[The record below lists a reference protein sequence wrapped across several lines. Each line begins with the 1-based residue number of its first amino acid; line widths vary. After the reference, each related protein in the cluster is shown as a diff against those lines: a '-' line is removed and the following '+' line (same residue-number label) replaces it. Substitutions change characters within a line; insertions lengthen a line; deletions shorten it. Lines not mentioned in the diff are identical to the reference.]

1 MKVVEWC
8 DRRDKY
14 DHVFVPIYSTIQEQL
29 AGMIAQLEQ
38 ALAQRASSFTP
49 SNTALV
55 LEFARCP

>member
-14 DHVFVPIYSTIQEQL
+14 DPVFVPIYSTIQEQL

-38 ALAQRASSFTP
+38 ALAQRASSGGLRVT
-49 SNTALV
+49 
-55 LEFARCP
+55 